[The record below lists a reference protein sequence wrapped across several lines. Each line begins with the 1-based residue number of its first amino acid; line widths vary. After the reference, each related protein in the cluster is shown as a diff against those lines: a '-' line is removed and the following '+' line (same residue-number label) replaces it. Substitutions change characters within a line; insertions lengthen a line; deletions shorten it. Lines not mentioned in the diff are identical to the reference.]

1 MLRKI
6 KFGKIAIVIFLTV
19 LIWVWTDLDLDEEHI
34 VPRATISA
42 AHSQELLVSFSGQ
55 PEAVIKNIRL
65 KGPAKKISEKSKQID
80 NGELDLDF
88 TLNPEREGMTTTGS
102 RTLKVLDFLKRS
114 DKIRELEGLTVEDCE
129 PEIIDVNVVKLV
141 KKPLDIECRDE
152 NGVLVNVASIN
163 PAKIE
168 MYVPEDSRL
177 RAQVRLSNSHIT
189 QARISEAVVLPEIVL
204 AGQTRRATTPVRI
217 KMSPEDDS
225 LREYPIDDARLIFG
239 LSKNLQG
246 RYYVDIDNSNYNELV
261 SFFIVATPE
270 AKQAYEDQPYQ
281 LILVILDD
289 DQKNGPE
296 VLQRRDV
303 VYNFPEEY
311 VRRNEI
317 RLRNEPEEAKFKL
330 IPLKPAENPAS
341 GTN

>member
-1 MLRKI
+1 
-6 KFGKIAIVIFLTV
+6 
-19 LIWVWTDLDLDEEHI
+19 
-34 VPRATISA
+34 
-42 AHSQELLVSFSGQ
+42 
-55 PEAVIKNIRL
+55 
-65 KGPAKKISEKSKQID
+65 
-80 NGELDLDF
+80 
-88 TLNPEREGMTTTGS
+88 
-102 RTLKVLDFLKRS
+102 
-114 DKIRELEGLTVEDCE
+114 
-129 PEIIDVNVVKLV
+129 
-141 KKPLDIECRDE
+141 
-152 NGVLVNVASIN
+152 
-163 PAKIE
+163 
-168 MYVPEDSRL
+168 
-177 RAQVRLSNSHIT
+177 
-189 QARISEAVVLPEIVL
+189 
-204 AGQTRRATTPVRI
+204 
-217 KMSPEDDS
+217 